1 MHQSCMQIMQENLE
15 PKMILSE
22 FDKNFKDITEK
33 EILEKLIDV
42 NKKYFLTN
50 NPQVKQQ
57 LEIIKFELEEKYEF
71 LKKQQ
76 NEFDNLIKIV

>member
-1 MHQSCMQIMQENLE
+1 
-15 PKMILSE
+15 MILSE

>member
-1 MHQSCMQIMQENLE
+1 
-15 PKMILSE
+15 MILSE

-33 EILEKLIDV
+33 EILEKLVDV

-50 NPQVKQQ
+50 NPQVKHQ
-57 LEIIKFELEEKYEF
+57 LELIKLELEERYEF

>member
-1 MHQSCMQIMQENLE
+1 
-15 PKMILSE
+15 MILSE

-33 EILEKLIDV
+33 EILEKLVDV

-50 NPQVKQQ
+50 NQQVKHQ
-57 LEIIKFELEEKYEF
+57 LELIKFELEERYEF

>member
-1 MHQSCMQIMQENLE
+1 MQIIQENLE

-33 EILEKLIDV
+33 EIFEKLLDV

-50 NPQVKQQ
+50 NPQVKHQ